1 MWCRGCHRS
10 SCELCWCDDSE
21 AEPTHISNVL
31 AVSCQS
37 CLSCLSCLSWLSW
50 ILCGLCV
57 GVAFQLTMQRMPLK
71 NQQKPGKPGCW
82 LHLLRL
88 LWQCCCVIW
97 CPFAAL
103 AWAPQYHTYATL
115 FDRYTV
121 WFRVWASLV
130 KWECVC
136 VCALTQVDCG
146 FCIFRAE
153 ICFFNWDNKQRTCA
167 SKWAL

>member
-71 NQQKPGKPGCW
+71 ISKSRASQAVDFICYDCFDNVAASFDA
-82 LHLLRL
+82 HLLRSLEHRNITHTQRYSIGIRCGFGSEL
-88 LWQCCCVIW
+88 L
-97 CPFAAL
+97 
-103 AWAPQYHTYATL
+103 
-115 FDRYTV
+115 
-121 WFRVWASLV
+121 SLNESV
-130 KWECVC
+130 CVC
-136 VCALTQVDCG
+136 VL
-146 FCIFRAE
+146 
-153 ICFFNWDNKQRTCA
+153 
-167 SKWAL
+167 